1 MTRIQDVTGM
11 VAVVTGGASGIGKGI
26 AQRLVERG
34 ARVVIADIEEGAL
47 HAAAEEIGAE
57 GFVTDVS
64 DAASVQ
70 SLADHVVDR
79 FGKVNLVFNNAGV
92 GPESPIAGM
101 TLADWKWIIDVNLW
115 GVIHGVHAF
124 LPLLKRSGEPG
135 YIVNTSSMGGFV
147 ADMPGLGAYAT
158 TKFAVMGLTEAVAA
172 ELEREG
178 SQVGAAVLAPGTVR
192 TNIAQS
198 LRTRP
203 PGAEAGNFT
212 QNDIS
217 EREEMTKLRWLEP
230 TDVGDIVLEALSRG
244 ETYIV
249 THPEWY
255 PMVAGRA
262 AGIEAAFTAASAVV
276 GPAPAVAS
284 RASAGF
290 TD

>member
-1 MTRIQDVTGM
+1 VTVILDVSGM
-11 VAVVTGGASGIGKGI
+11 VAVVTGGASGIGKGV

-34 ARVVIADIEEGAL
+34 AQVVIADIEEAPL
-47 HAAAEEIGAE
+47 HAAAEEIGAD
-57 GFVTDVS
+57 GFRTDVS

-70 SLADHVVDR
+70 ALADHVMDR
-79 FGKVNLVFNNAGV
+79 FGKVNLVFNNAGI
-92 GPESPIAGM
+92 GPESPVAEM
-101 TLADWKWIIDVNLW
+101 ALADWRWIIDVNLW
-115 GVIHGVHAF
+115 GVINGVHAF

-158 TKFAVMGLTEAVAA
+158 TKFAVTGLTEALAA
-172 ELEREG
+172 ELAREG
-178 SQVGAAVLAPGTVR
+178 SHVGAAVLAPGTVR

-203 PGAEAGNFT
+203 PEAEGGNFT

-217 EREEMTKLRWLEP
+217 ERAEMTKLRWLEP
-230 TDVGDIVLEALSRG
+230 TEVGDIVLDALARG

-255 PMVAGRA
+255 PMVAARA
-262 AGIEAAFTAASAVV
+262 GDIEAAFTTAAELAGRATPVT
-276 GPAPAVAS
+276 S
-284 RASAGF
+284 RADRAG
-290 TD
+290 